1 MTTLQRTATTRRGWL
16 IPAGL
21 LVLGFIPVVAGA
33 VRLTE
38 LTAGADITP
47 ANERFFAMPLPVVL
61 HIVSVTV
68 YSVLGAFQFAPG
80 FRRRRPGWHRAAGRV
95 LVPSGLVVGLSGL
108 WMTLFY
114 ALPAGDQGLLTVF
127 RLGFGSAMVVSIM
140 LGVAAIRRRD
150 IARHSAWMTRGYA
163 IGMGAGT
170 QAATQAAWIAVSGT
184 PGELTRQLL
193 LGAGWAINVAVAEWV
208 IRRRRRPRVSS

>member
-127 RLGFGSAMVVSIM
+127 RLGFGSAMVVSIV

-150 IARHSAWMTRGYA
+150 IARHRAWMTRGYA

-170 QAATQAAWIAVSGT
+170 QAVTQAAWIAVSGT